1 MKESLKK
8 IIERIPDDY
17 VLYPC
22 HHDSTTMKYEKEN
35 NSFLQNS
42 ELFSKT
48 LIFQFLFFNK
58 NNDFK

>member
-22 HHDSTTMKYEKEN
+22 HHDSTTMNYEKEN